1 MKLYSFFR
9 SGSSHRTRIALNLKH
24 VHYNFEYIALNK
36 NEHQD
41 KTFSHI
47 NPQKFVPVLQTE
59 QATLFQSPAIIEW
72 LNEEYVEPNLLPED
86 PILRAYVRAIAALIG
101 CDIHPINNKRILEYL
116 RHQLKLDEEEIQN
129 WCIHWIDQGFTALE
143 HVLLQK
149 GLYGRCCYGNHPSI
163 ADLYLIPQV
172 DSAIRFGCDLKK
184 YPTIMSIYQYCMSLD
199 AFQQAS
205 PARQEDAF

>member
-9 SGSSHRTRIALNLKH
+9 SGSSHRTRIALNLKQ

-41 KTFSHI
+41 TTFSQI

-59 QATLFQSPAIIEW
+59 QAILFQSPAIIEW
-72 LNEEYVEPNLLPED
+72 LNEEYVEPKLLPED

-116 RHQLKLDEEEIQN
+116 RHQLKLDEKEIQN
-129 WCIHWIDQGFTALE
+129 WCIHWIDEGFEALE
-143 HVLLQK
+143 QLLQQK
-149 GLYGRCCYGNHPSI
+149 SLCGTCCYGDQPSI
-163 ADLYLIPQV
+163 ADVYLIPQV
-172 DSAIRFGCDLKK
+172 DSAIRFGCDLSK
-184 YPTIMSIYQYCMSLD
+184 YPKIMSIYQHCMTLD

-205 PARQEDAF
+205 PAQQADAF